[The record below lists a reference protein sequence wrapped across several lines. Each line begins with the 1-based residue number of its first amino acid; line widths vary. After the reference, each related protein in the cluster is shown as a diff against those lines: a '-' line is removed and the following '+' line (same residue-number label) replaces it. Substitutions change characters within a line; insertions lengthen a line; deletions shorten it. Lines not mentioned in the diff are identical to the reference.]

1 MGDLHLGGA
10 RVHRLGAALRA
21 GAHLPDHC
29 RRVTARAHSVGLHA
43 HQLTIRAAG
52 FEQAAA
58 LRYLADID
66 SQPRLEGDALLALMA
81 VEPVA
86 AISLA
91 NGRVVADPFRPTLAA
106 AELLRLRRRQLT
118 EPARRHHGRAPALIR
133 RVAAALR

>member
-1 MGDLHLGGA
+1 M
-10 RVHRLGAALRA
+10 
-21 GAHLPDHC
+21 
-29 RRVTARAHSVGLHA
+29 HA

-66 SQPRLEGDALLALMA
+66 SQPRLQGDALLALMA
-81 VEPVA
+81 DEPVA

-106 AELLRLRRRQLT
+106 AELLRLRHRQLT
-118 EPARRHHGRAPALIR
+118 EPARRPRRRTPALIR